1 MPDAG
6 TRHIKTVKIA
16 MEDVVVTGMGVVSSL
31 GADLDSFW
39 ESLINGKQGYTSN
52 SSPMLQDQPFPLTGK
67 IPSFL
72 SEAYSRNEEDISLDR
87 AAQLAVA
94 AAGMAIDD
102 AKLKIKTDN
111 AYIPVVMG
119 TTCGANLT
127 IEEKGFDEA
136 WFSEVSR
143 EIDLE
148 ILAQYDHCSIANAIS
163 NNFSLQGPSYIVGT
177 ACAAGNHAVGEAAD
191 LIKLGRAEVVLCGGA
206 ESFSLLPVYGFHA
219 INALADDACRPF
231 DKERQGYVIGEGAGV
246 MVLESLTHAK
256 ARGAHIYARLVNWAL
271 NCDATSFAL
280 PIADGARCRE
290 LILDCLDSSG
300 LKPEDIDYIN
310 LHGTGSKTNDLMEV
324 NGIKQAFPHC
334 YRTISASSIKAML
347 GHTFGAAGILDNIAT
362 VLSLQKGVIP
372 PIINLQTP
380 DEGFDLNFVTKPH
393 HAQRIDTA
401 LSLSFAF
408 GGCNVATIFS
418 RP

>member
-1 MPDAG
+1 
-6 TRHIKTVKIA
+6 

-39 ESLINGKQGYTSN
+39 ESLINGRQGYARNPSPV
-52 SSPMLQDQPFPLTGK
+52 SSDQPFPLTGK
-67 IPSFL
+67 VHSFQP
-72 SEAYSRNEEDISLDR
+72 ETYSRTDPSVDR
-87 AAQLAVA
+87 AAQMALA
-94 AAGMAIDD
+94 AAGMAISD
-102 AKLKIKTDN
+102 AKLKITADN
-111 AYIPVVMG
+111 TIPVVMG
-119 TTCGANLT
+119 TTCGTNLT
-127 IEEKGFDEA
+127 IEENGFDEA
-136 WFSEVSR
+136 WFSEVGR
-143 EIDLE
+143 EISPE

-163 NNFSLQGPSYIVGT
+163 DKFGLQGTSYIVGT

-191 LIKLGRAEVVLCGGA
+191 LIKLGRAEVAICGGA
-206 ESFSLLPVYGFHA
+206 EAFSLLPVYGFHA

-246 MVLESLTHAK
+246 MVLESLRHAK
-256 ARGAHIYARLVNWAL
+256 ARGARIYARLVNWAL

-290 LILDCLDSSG
+290 LILDCLASSG
-300 LKPEDIDYIN
+300 LAPEDIDYIN

-324 NGIKQAFPHC
+324 NGIKQAFPGC
-334 YRTISASSIKAML
+334 YRTVPASSIKAML

-362 VLSLQKGVIP
+362 VLSIQKGAIP

-393 HAQRIDTA
+393 HAQQVNTA

-408 GGCNVATIFS
+408 GGCNVATVFS
-418 RP
+418 RL